1 MPLLLLSCAI
11 IPCPSTAG
19 GLFYIFGI
27 KMASVEDAALAS
39 SPQEG
44 FDASEGLICFFQ
56 RTRGDSEDY
65 PGISADE
72 TFLGSSRMEEE

>member
-1 MPLLLLSCAI
+1 
-11 IPCPSTAG
+11 
-19 GLFYIFGI
+19 
-27 KMASVEDAALAS
+27 MASVEDAALAS